1 MTDQNNISNESIEH
15 MNKILDIL
23 YSNKNNKKKE
33 RPKITVKLQ
42 STVTPSEKL
51 TFQEWCEQYNV
62 SLTYDKKI
70 IHIG

>member
-1 MTDQNNISNESIEH
+1 MEQNNNKNIEH
-15 MNKILDIL
+15 MKNVLDLFYKHNKEQ
-23 YSNKNNKKKE
+23 KE

-51 TFQEWCEQYNV
+51 TFEDWCKEYRV

-70 IHIG
+70 VHIG

>member
-1 MTDQNNISNESIEH
+1 MTEENNINNKSIEH
-15 MNKILDIL
+15 MNKILDIF
-23 YSNKNNKKKE
+23 YSNKNKKKE
-33 RPKITVKLQ
+33 RPKITVKLK

-51 TFQEWCEQYNV
+51 TFQEWCKQYNV